1 MSLNLAS
8 PFSPFPSLVLG
19 TGLTFIGLLGLA
31 RPLALYD
38 AFGLARP
45 PADASPDPVSYA
57 KSARDLAAGALFILL
72 ETYQEGSGNEDAV
85 TALFAVAACVGIADW
100 WIARRAGGKGAG
112 RRVLWHLGGGVA
124 MGAFAMWRFFY

>member
-1 MSLNLAS
+1 MSLNLVS

-31 RPLALYD
+31 RPPALYD
-38 AFGLARP
+38 AEPG
-45 PADASPDPVSYA
+45 PVSYA

-85 TALFAVAACVGIADW
+85 TALFAVTACVGVADW

-112 RRVLWHLGGGVA
+112 RRVWWHLGGGVA
-124 MGAFAMWRFFY
+124 MGAFAVWRFSY